1 MKSEL
6 DIFNWKDYSIF
17 RIIEKMPFPSPRV
30 WDSNRGVIS
39 DLIKLDTFNKKFYF
53 FDDFPEINYGLRS
66 KYENKFYIQK
76 DNKQIPK
83 ADGTLGKSGS
93 IINFFKEKKIEIAS
107 CKIDLHLVFENNFLK
122 TFLPTCFHF

>member
-39 DLIKLDTFNKKFYF
+39 DLIKLDTYNKKFYF

-93 IINFFKEKKIEIAS
+93 IINF
-107 CKIDLHLVFENNFLK
+107 
-122 TFLPTCFHF
+122 

>member
-39 DLIKLDTFNKKFYF
+39 DLIKLDTYNKKFYSYPVKIRYF
-53 FDDFPEINYGLRS
+53 SLY
-66 KYENKFYIQK
+66 
-76 DNKQIPK
+76 
-83 ADGTLGKSGS
+83 
-93 IINFFKEKKIEIAS
+93 KE
-107 CKIDLHLVFENNFLK
+107 
-122 TFLPTCFHF
+122 